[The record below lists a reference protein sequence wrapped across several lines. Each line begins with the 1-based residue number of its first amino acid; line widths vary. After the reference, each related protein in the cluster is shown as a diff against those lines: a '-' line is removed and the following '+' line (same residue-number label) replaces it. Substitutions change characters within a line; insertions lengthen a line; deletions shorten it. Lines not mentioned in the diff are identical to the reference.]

1 MDRISDEWLAA
12 EIRYL
17 EGCNSE
23 NYSTYISALV
33 ELRERR
39 KAEHGVVKFK
49 WVCRCGHSNIW
60 SWPMVEYVKWLSTS
74 MECDKCKQETM
85 MHERPE
91 VIHGYRCVIDGCGWT
106 KDDPVLIDCEYCK
119 RRHDQRIA
127 CREYLISGH
136 GA

>member
-1 MDRISDEWLAA
+1 MDRISDEQIESSLDWLSASKHPFD
-12 EIRYL
+12 L
-17 EGCNSE
+17 KM
-23 NYSTYISALV
+23 ISALV

-49 WVCRCGHSNIW
+49 WVCRCGHVNIW

-91 VIHGYRCVIDGCGWT
+91 VII
-106 KDDPVLIDCEYCK
+106 
-119 RRHDQRIA
+119 
-127 CREYLISGH
+127 
-136 GA
+136 

>member
-1 MDRISDEWLAA
+1 MDRVSDERLEKLISWCQYDPDLFAA
-12 EIRYL
+12 L
-17 EGCNSE
+17 
-23 NYSTYISALV
+23 T
-33 ELRERR
+33 ELQERR

-91 VIHGYRCVIDGCGWT
+91 VII
-106 KDDPVLIDCEYCK
+106 
-119 RRHDQRIA
+119 
-127 CREYLISGH
+127 
-136 GA
+136 

>member
-1 MDRISDEWLAA
+1 MTRISDERLDFMVKWYA
-12 EIRYL
+12 ETAMDRSD
-17 EGCNSE
+17 EDVA
-23 NYSTYISALV
+23 SALV

-91 VIHGYRCVIDGCGWT
+91 VII
-106 KDDPVLIDCEYCK
+106 
-119 RRHDQRIA
+119 
-127 CREYLISGH
+127 
-136 GA
+136 